1 MTMNIEHTLLA
12 AAFFFGGCTVALIA
26 QQLLPAWRWA
36 KIRRRTDALIKMRL
50 QQQLKQHEAECPMV
64 QICAQH
70 DGTSLLPTGKKQ
82 SYKMI
87 LSFMMTH
94 YPGFMKELEE
104 HLHTR
109 LSIAEQQTCFLVKL
123 GFRNRQIGESTGVS
137 PNSVIKTK
145 QRLRQKLNGAPE
157 GEELTQWI
165 QQLGEPTG
173 KMPPG
178 YVVFRE
184 ED

>member
-1 MTMNIEHTLLA
+1 MTMNIEYTLLA
-12 AAFFFGGCTVALIA
+12 ATAFLGGCTVAFIV
-26 QQLLPAWRWA
+26 QQLLSTWKWA
-36 KIRRRTDALIKMRL
+36 KIRRRTDALIKVRL
-50 QQQLKQHEAECPMV
+50 RQQLQRHQAECPMV
-64 QICAQH
+64 QVCTQH

-82 SYKMI
+82 SHKMI

-104 HLHTR
+104 HSHTP
-109 LSIAEQQTCFLVKL
+109 LSMTEQQTCFLVKL
-123 GFRNRQIGESTGVS
+123 GFRNRQIAESTGVS

-145 QRLRQKLNGAPE
+145 QRLRQKLNSAPE

-184 ED
+184 EE